1 MAKAAKK
8 NIRSKI
14 LNVAHDMLWQ
24 DGYKEASVNNM
35 VAEAGVSK
43 GAFFHYFPTK
53 QNLADQVMESYVS
66 EQVFKSIDTHLT
78 EASTVKDG
86 LLSWL
91 FDVFQNFEKAD
102 FRGGCMIGN
111 FALEMSD
118 NDDHMRERLK
128 TMFLDWEN
136 RITNHLKRDREKLL
150 MQPRQLARLIVSGLQ
165 GTILT
170 SKVHKDRIR
179 ATREFHALAE
189 MIEHMIKG

>member
-14 LNVAHDMLWQ
+14 FNVAHDMLWQ

-66 EQVFKSIDTHLT
+66 EQVFKSIDTHLN
-78 EASTVKDG
+78 ESNTVKDG

-91 FDVFQNFEKAD
+91 LDVFQNFEKAE
-102 FRGGCMIGN
+102 FCGGCMIGN

-118 NDDHMRERLK
+118 HDDHMRERLK
-128 TMFLDWEN
+128 KMFLDWEN
-136 RITNHLKRDREKLL
+136 RITNHLKGEQDKLL
-150 MQPRQLARLIVSGLQ
+150 MRPRQLARLILSGLQ
-165 GTILT
+165 GAILT

>member
-136 RITNHLKRDREKLL
+136 RITNHLKRDREKLSFMRWL
-150 MQPRQLARLIVSGLQ
+150 R
-165 GTILT
+165 
-170 SKVHKDRIR
+170 
-179 ATREFHALAE
+179 
-189 MIEHMIKG
+189 

>member
-66 EQVFKSIDTHLT
+66 EQVFK
-78 EASTVKDG
+78 
-86 LLSWL
+86 
-91 FDVFQNFEKAD
+91 
-102 FRGGCMIGN
+102 
-111 FALEMSD
+111 
-118 NDDHMRERLK
+118 
-128 TMFLDWEN
+128 
-136 RITNHLKRDREKLL
+136 
-150 MQPRQLARLIVSGLQ
+150 
-165 GTILT
+165 
-170 SKVHKDRIR
+170 
-179 ATREFHALAE
+179 
-189 MIEHMIKG
+189 